1 MSEEVN
7 DMTVGSKIF
16 ELRKKWKLSQEELAE
31 RVHVSRPT
39 VSKWENDV
47 VLPDVY
53 NLKELAKVFQCTVD
67 ELIDDAKELKNEKKM
82 NVNQD
87 VVVESRKYS
96 GGIIKRHWQ
105 KIGYLLVF
113 VVLSWIAFGFIVAI
127 STGSLKVGNKVYHF
141 EHIYDNHVGHHGN
154 EYIFD
159 MGTAGFETMNRIQM
173 LLWLVPLIIGLVLI
187 IYDFIKMKGA
197 K

>member
-1 MSEEVN
+1 
-7 DMTVGSKIF
+7 MTVGSKIF
-16 ELRKKWKLSQEELAE
+16 ELRKKWNLSQEELAA
-31 RVHVSRPT
+31 RVHVSRQT

-53 NLKELAKVFQCTVD
+53 NLKELAKVFQCSVD
-67 ELIDDAKELKNEKKM
+67 ELIDEAKELNNEKKI
-82 NVNQD
+82 NFSQD
-87 VVVESRKYS
+87 GLVAESMKYS

-113 VVLSWIAFGFIVAI
+113 VVLSWLAFGFIVAI

-141 EHIYDNHVGHHGN
+141 EHFYDNHVGHHGN
-154 EYIFD
+154 EHIFD

-173 LLWLVPLIIGLVLI
+173 LLWLVPLIVGLVLI

>member
-1 MSEEVN
+1 
-7 DMTVGSKIF
+7 MTVGSKIF
-16 ELRKKWKLSQEELAE
+16 ELRKKWNMSQEELAE
-31 RVHVSRPT
+31 RVHVSRQT

-67 ELIDDAKELKNEKKM
+67 ELIDDAKELNAEKKI
-82 NVNQD
+82 NVNKD
-87 VVVESRKYS
+87 GLVVESMKYS

-105 KIGYLLVF
+105 KIGYFLVF
-113 VVLSWIAFGFIVAI
+113 VVISWLAFGFIVAI
-127 STGSLKVGNKVYHF
+127 STGSLKVGNKIYHF
-141 EHIYDNHVGHHGN
+141 EHIYEKHIGHNGN
-154 EYIFD
+154 EHIFD

-173 LLWLVPLIIGLVLI
+173 LLWLVPLIIGLILI